1 MKMNWVIAMN
11 LAINRVNEFQSG
23 TLAILF
29 ASVLW
34 GTTGTAASFA
44 PDLSPLAIGAFSM
57 GVGGLLQAGLAFR
70 KILAALD
77 KLLLNKKL
85 LAVSALALAVY
96 PLAFYSSMKL
106 SGVAI
111 GTVVSIATAPFFSA
125 LLECLISKKNN
136 INKRWLTSFAIGVV
150 GIGLLVFSESSS
162 ANESGE
168 DLKLLGI
175 ALGLVAGLCYAIYSW
190 ATKALIDKGI
200 KSQAAM
206 GSIFGLGA
214 MLLLPTLWFTGDNLF
229 SSQTNV
235 LVISYLTLI
244 PQCLGYVAF
253 SFGLRH
259 VTASSAN
266 LLTLFEPVVAAV
278 LAVCV
283 VGELIP
289 FIGWLGMFLIVL
301 CLLIQSKPSKGTL

>member
-1 MKMNWVIAMN
+1 MN
-11 LAINRVNEFQSG
+11 LAINRVNEFQTG

-29 ASVLW
+29 ASILW

-57 GVGGLLQAGLAFR
+57 GVGGLMQAGLAYR
-70 KILAALD
+70 KILFAFD
-77 KLLLNKKL
+77 KLLQNKKL

-125 LLECLISKKNN
+125 LLECLISKNNN

-162 ANESGE
+162 TNESGD

-175 ALGLVAGLCYAIYSW
+175 ALGLLAGLCYAIYSW

-244 PQCLGYVAF
+244 PQCLGYIAF

>member
-1 MKMNWVIAMN
+1 MN
-11 LAINRVNEFQSG
+11 LAINRVNEFQMG
-23 TLAILF
+23 TLVILF
-29 ASVLW
+29 ASILW

-57 GVGGLLQAGLAFR
+57 GVGGLMQAGLAYR
-70 KILAALD
+70 QILFAFD
-77 KLLLNKKL
+77 KLMQNKKL
-85 LAVSALALAVY
+85 LTVSALALAVY

-162 ANESGE
+162 ANESGD

-175 ALGLVAGLCYAIYSW
+175 GLGLVAGLCYAIYSW

-214 MLLLPTLWFTGDNLF
+214 MLLLPTLWFTGENLF
-229 SSQTNV
+229 SSQINV

-244 PQCLGYVAF
+244 PQCLGYIAF

-289 FIGWLGMFLIVL
+289 FIGWLGMSLIVL
-301 CLLIQSKPSKGTL
+301 CLFIQSNPSKGTL

>member
-1 MKMNWVIAMN
+1 MN
-11 LAINRVNEFQSG
+11 LAINRVNEFQTG
-23 TLAILF
+23 TLAILS
-29 ASVLW
+29 ASILG

-57 GVGGLLQAGLAFR
+57 GVGGLMQAGLAYR
-70 KILAALD
+70 KILFAFD
-77 KLLLNKKL
+77 KLLQNKKL
-85 LAVSALALAVY
+85 LTVSALALAVY

-106 SGVAI
+106 SGVAV

-162 ANESGE
+162 TNESGD

-214 MLLLPTLWFTGDNLF
+214 MLLLPTLWFTGENLF
-229 SSQTNV
+229 SSQINV

-244 PQCLGYVAF
+244 PQCLGYIAF

-301 CLLIQSKPSKGTL
+301 CLLIQSKPFKGTL

>member
-1 MKMNWVIAMN
+1 MN
-11 LAINRVNEFQSG
+11 LAINRVNEFQTG

-29 ASVLW
+29 ASILW

-57 GVGGLLQAGLAFR
+57 GVGGLMQAGLAYR
-70 KILAALD
+70 KILFAFD
-77 KLLLNKKL
+77 KLLQNKKL

-125 LLECLISKKNN
+125 LLECLISKNNN

-162 ANESGE
+162 TNESGD

-175 ALGLVAGLCYAIYSW
+175 ALGLLAGLCYAIYSW

-214 MLLLPTLWFTGDNLF
+214 MLLLPTLWFTGENLF
-229 SSQTNV
+229 SSQINV

-244 PQCLGYVAF
+244 PQCLGYIAF

>member
-1 MKMNWVIAMN
+1 MN
-11 LAINRVNEFQSG
+11 LAINRVNEFQTG

-29 ASVLW
+29 ASILW

-57 GVGGLLQAGLAFR
+57 GVGGLMQAGLAYR
-70 KILAALD
+70 KILLAFD
-77 KLLLNKKL
+77 KLLQNKKL
-85 LAVSALALAVY
+85 LAVSALALAIY

-136 INKRWLTSFAIGVV
+136 INKRWLTSFVIGVV

-162 ANESGE
+162 TNESGD

-214 MLLLPTLWFTGDNLF
+214 MLLLPTLWFTGENLF
-229 SSQTNV
+229 SSQINV

-244 PQCLGYVAF
+244 PQCLGYIAF

-301 CLLIQSKPSKGTL
+301 CLLIQSKPAKGTL

>member
-1 MKMNWVIAMN
+1 MN
-11 LAINRVNEFQSG
+11 LAINRVNEFQTG

-29 ASVLW
+29 ASILW

-57 GVGGLLQAGLAFR
+57 GVGGLMQAGLAYR
-70 KILAALD
+70 KILFAFD
-77 KLLLNKKL
+77 KLLQNKKL
-85 LAVSALALAVY
+85 LAVSAVALAVY

-150 GIGLLVFSESSS
+150 GIGLLVFSEASS

-214 MLLLPTLWFTGDNLF
+214 MLLLPTLWFTGENLF
-229 SSQTNV
+229 SSQINV

-244 PQCLGYVAF
+244 PQCLGYIAF

-289 FIGWLGMFLIVL
+289 FTGWLGMSLIVL
-301 CLLIQSKPSKGTL
+301 CLFIQSKPSKGTL

>member
-1 MKMNWVIAMN
+1 MN
-11 LAINRVNEFQSG
+11 LAINRANEFQTG

-29 ASVLW
+29 ASILW

-57 GVGGLLQAGLAFR
+57 GFGGLMQAGLAYR
-70 KILAALD
+70 KILFAFD
-77 KLLLNKKL
+77 KLLQYKKL

-125 LLECLISKKNN
+125 LLECLISKDNN

-162 ANESGE
+162 ASDSGD

-175 ALGLVAGLCYAIYSW
+175 GLGLVAGLCYAIYSW

-214 MLLLPTLWFTGDNLF
+214 MLLLPTLWFTGENLF

-289 FIGWLGMFLIVL
+289 FIGWLGMSLIVL
-301 CLLIQSKPSKGTL
+301 CLFIQSKPAKGTL

>member
-1 MKMNWVIAMN
+1 MN
-11 LAINRVNEFQSG
+11 LAINRVNEFQTG

-29 ASVLW
+29 ASILW

-57 GVGGLLQAGLAFR
+57 GVGGLMQAGLAYR
-70 KILAALD
+70 KILLVLD
-77 KLLLNKKL
+77 QLLQNKKL

-96 PLAFYSSMKL
+96 PLTFYSSMKL

-125 LLECLISKKNN
+125 LLECLISKNNN

-162 ANESGE
+162 TNESGD

-175 ALGLVAGLCYAIYSW
+175 ALGLLAGLCYAIYSW

-214 MLLLPTLWFTGDNLF
+214 MLLLPTLWFTGENLF
-229 SSQTNV
+229 SSQINV

-244 PQCLGYVAF
+244 PQCLGYIAF

>member
-1 MKMNWVIAMN
+1 MN
-11 LAINRVNEFQSG
+11 LAINRVNEFQTG

-29 ASVLW
+29 ASILW

-57 GVGGLLQAGLAFR
+57 GVGGLMQAGLAYR
-70 KILAALD
+70 KIQFAFD
-77 KLLLNKKL
+77 KLLQNKKL

-150 GIGLLVFSESSS
+150 GIGLLVFSESS
-162 ANESGE
+162 ATNESGD

-214 MLLLPTLWFTGDNLF
+214 MLLLPTLWFTGENLF

-289 FIGWLGMFLIVL
+289 FTGWLGMSLIVL
-301 CLLIQSKPSKGTL
+301 CLSIQSKPAKETP

>member
-1 MKMNWVIAMN
+1 MN
-11 LAINRVNEFQSG
+11 LAINRVNEFQTG

-29 ASVLW
+29 ASILW

-57 GVGGLLQAGLAFR
+57 GVGGLMQAGLAYR
-70 KILAALD
+70 KILFAFD
-77 KLLLNKKL
+77 KLMQNKRL

-162 ANESGE
+162 TNESGD

-175 ALGLVAGLCYAIYSW
+175 ALGLFAGLCYAIYSW
-190 ATKALIDKGI
+190 ATKALIDKDI
-200 KSQAAM
+200 ESQAAM

-214 MLLLPTLWFTGDNLF
+214 MLLLPTLWFTGENLF
-229 SSQTNV
+229 SSQINV

-244 PQCLGYVAF
+244 PQCLGYIAF

-301 CLLIQSKPSKGTL
+301 CLLIQSKPSQGTL

>member
-1 MKMNWVIAMN
+1 MN
-11 LAINRVNEFQSG
+11 LAINRVNEFQTG

-29 ASVLW
+29 ASILW

-57 GVGGLLQAGLAFR
+57 GVGGLMQAGLAYR
-70 KILAALD
+70 KILFAFD
-77 KLLLNKKL
+77 KLLQNKKL

-162 ANESGE
+162 ANESG
-168 DLKLLGI
+168 DALKLLGI
-175 ALGLVAGLCYAIYSW
+175 GLGLVAGLCYAIYSW

-244 PQCLGYVAF
+244 PQCLGYIAF

-289 FIGWLGMFLIVL
+289 FTGWLGMSLIVL
-301 CLLIQSKPSKGTL
+301 CLFIQSKPSKGTL

>member
-1 MKMNWVIAMN
+1 MN
-11 LAINRVNEFQSG
+11 LAINRVNEFQTG

-29 ASVLW
+29 ASILW

-57 GVGGLLQAGLAFR
+57 GVGGLMQAGLAYR
-70 KILAALD
+70 KILFAFD
-77 KLLLNKKL
+77 KLLQNKKL

-106 SGVAI
+106 SGVAV

-136 INKRWLTSFAIGVV
+136 INKRWLTSFSIGVV

-162 ANESGE
+162 TNESGD

-190 ATKALIDKGI
+190 ATKALIDKDI
-200 KSQAAM
+200 ESQAAM

-214 MLLLPTLWFTGDNLF
+214 MLLLPTLWFTGENLF
-229 SSQTNV
+229 SSQINV

-244 PQCLGYVAF
+244 PQCLGYIAF

-301 CLLIQSKPSKGTL
+301 CLFIQSKPAKRTL

>member
-1 MKMNWVIAMN
+1 MN
-11 LAINRVNEFQSG
+11 LAINRVNEFQTG

-29 ASVLW
+29 ASILW

-57 GVGGLLQAGLAFR
+57 GVGGLMQAGLAYR
-70 KILAALD
+70 KILFAFD
-77 KLLLNKKL
+77 KLLQNKKL

-162 ANESGE
+162 TNESGD

-175 ALGLVAGLCYAIYSW
+175 ALGLLAGLCYAIYSW

-214 MLLLPTLWFTGDNLF
+214 MLLLPTLWFTGENLF
-229 SSQTNV
+229 SSQINV

-244 PQCLGYVAF
+244 PQCLGYIAF

-301 CLLIQSKPSKGTL
+301 CLLIQSKPAKGTL

>member
-1 MKMNWVIAMN
+1 MN
-11 LAINRVNEFQSG
+11 LAINRVNEFQTG

-29 ASVLW
+29 ASILW

-57 GVGGLLQAGLAFR
+57 GVGGLMQAGLAYR
-70 KILAALD
+70 KILLAFD
-77 KLLLNKKL
+77 KLLQNKKL
-85 LAVSALALAVY
+85 LAVSALALAIY

-162 ANESGE
+162 TNESGD

-214 MLLLPTLWFTGDNLF
+214 MLLLPTLWFTGENLF
-229 SSQTNV
+229 SSQINV

-244 PQCLGYVAF
+244 PQCLGYIAF

-301 CLLIQSKPSKGTL
+301 RLLIQSKPSKGTL

>member
-1 MKMNWVIAMN
+1 MN
-11 LAINRVNEFQSG
+11 LAINRVNEFQTG

-29 ASVLW
+29 ASILW

-57 GVGGLLQAGLAFR
+57 GVGGLMQAGLAFR
-70 KILAALD
+70 KILSAFD

-136 INKRWLTSFAIGVV
+136 INRRWLTSFAIGVV
-150 GIGLLVFSESSS
+150 GIGLLVFSESSTT
-162 ANESGE
+162 NESGD

-175 ALGLVAGLCYAIYSW
+175 ALGLLAGLCYAIYSW

-289 FIGWLGMFLIVL
+289 FTGWLGMSLIVL
-301 CLLIQSKPSKGTL
+301 CLLIQSKPAKRVL

>member
-1 MKMNWVIAMN
+1 MN
-11 LAINRVNEFQSG
+11 LAINRVNEFQMG

-57 GVGGLLQAGLAFR
+57 GVGGLMQAGLAYR
-70 KILAALD
+70 KILFAFD
-77 KLLLNKKL
+77 KLLQNKKL

-125 LLECLISKKNN
+125 LLECLISKNNN
-136 INKRWLTSFAIGVV
+136 ITKRWLTSFAIGVI
-150 GIGLLVFSESSS
+150 GIGLLVFSESASVS
-162 ANESGE
+162 KSDD

-190 ATKALIDKGI
+190 ATKALIDKDI
-200 KSQAAM
+200 ESQAAM

-229 SSQTNV
+229 ASNINS
-235 LVISYLTLI
+235 LVMGYLTLI
-244 PQCLGYVAF
+244 PQCLGYIAF
-253 SFGLRH
+253 AYGLRH

-266 LLTLFEPVVAAV
+266 LITLLEPVVAAV
-278 LAVCV
+278 LAVCI

-289 FIGWLGMFLIVL
+289 FTGWLGMVLIVL
-301 CLLIQSKPSKGTL
+301 CLFLQSQRRQSESNSLLNMT

>member
-1 MKMNWVIAMN
+1 MN
-11 LAINRVNEFQSG
+11 LAINRVNEFQTG

-29 ASVLW
+29 ASILW

-57 GVGGLLQAGLAFR
+57 GVGGLMQAGLAYR
-70 KILAALD
+70 KILFAFD
-77 KLLLNKKL
+77 KLLQNKKL

-150 GIGLLVFSESSS
+150 GIGLLVFSEASS
-162 ANESGE
+162 ANESGD

-175 ALGLVAGLCYAIYSW
+175 ALGLLAGLCYAIYSW

-214 MLLLPTLWFTGDNLF
+214 MMLLPTLWFTGENLF

-244 PQCLGYVAF
+244 PQCLGYIAF

-289 FIGWLGMFLIVL
+289 FTGWLGMSLIVL
-301 CLLIQSKPSKGTL
+301 CLFIQSKPSKGTL

>member
-1 MKMNWVIAMN
+1 MN
-11 LAINRVNEFQSG
+11 LAINRVNEFQTG

-29 ASVLW
+29 ASILW

-57 GVGGLLQAGLAFR
+57 GVGGLLQAGLAYR
-70 KILAALD
+70 KILFAFD
-77 KLLLNKKL
+77 KLLQNKKL
-85 LAVSALALAVY
+85 LAVSTLALAVY

-136 INKRWLTSFAIGVV
+136 INKHWLTSFSIGVV

-162 ANESGE
+162 ANEPGD

-175 ALGLVAGLCYAIYSW
+175 ALGLLAGLCYAIYSW
-190 ATKALIDKGI
+190 ATKALIDKDI

-214 MLLLPTLWFTGDNLF
+214 MLLLPTLWFTGENLF

-278 LAVCV
+278 LAV
-283 VGELIP
+283 
-289 FIGWLGMFLIVL
+289 
-301 CLLIQSKPSKGTL
+301 

>member
-1 MKMNWVIAMN
+1 MN
-11 LAINRVNEFQSG
+11 LAINRVNEFQTG

-29 ASVLW
+29 ASILW

-57 GVGGLLQAGLAFR
+57 GVGGLMQAGLAYR
-70 KILAALD
+70 KILLAFD
-77 KLLLNKKL
+77 KLLQNKKL
-85 LAVSALALAVY
+85 LAVSALALAIY

-150 GIGLLVFSESSS
+150 GIGLLVFSESSTT
-162 ANESGE
+162 NESGD

-175 ALGLVAGLCYAIYSW
+175 ALGLLAGLCYAIYSW

-200 KSQAAM
+200 ESQAAM

-214 MLLLPTLWFTGDNLF
+214 MLLLPTLWFTGENLF
-229 SSQTNV
+229 SSQINV

-244 PQCLGYVAF
+244 PQCLGYIAF

>member
-1 MKMNWVIAMN
+1 MN
-11 LAINRVNEFQSG
+11 LAINRVNEFQTG

-29 ASVLW
+29 ASILW

-57 GVGGLLQAGLAFR
+57 GVGGLMQAGLAYR
-70 KILAALD
+70 KILFAFD
-77 KLLLNKKL
+77 KLLQNKKL
-85 LAVSALALAVY
+85 LTVSALALAVY

-106 SGVAI
+106 SGVAV

-162 ANESGE
+162 TNESGD

-190 ATKALIDKGI
+190 ATKALIDKGV

-214 MLLLPTLWFTGDNLF
+214 MLLLPTLWFTGENLF
-229 SSQTNV
+229 SSQINV

-244 PQCLGYVAF
+244 PQCLGYIAF

-301 CLLIQSKPSKGTL
+301 CLFIQSKPAKGTL

>member
-1 MKMNWVIAMN
+1 MN
-11 LAINRVNEFQSG
+11 LAINRVNEFQTG

-29 ASVLW
+29 ASILW

-57 GVGGLLQAGLAFR
+57 GVGGLMQAGLAYR
-70 KILAALD
+70 KILFAFD
-77 KLLLNKKL
+77 KLLQNKRL

-162 ANESGE
+162 TNESGD

-175 ALGLVAGLCYAIYSW
+175 ALGLLAGLCYAIYSW

-214 MLLLPTLWFTGDNLF
+214 MLLLPTLWFTGENLC
-229 SSQTNV
+229 SSQINV

-244 PQCLGYVAF
+244 PQCVGYIAF

-289 FIGWLGMFLIVL
+289 FTGWLGMSLIVL
-301 CLLIQSKPSKGTL
+301 CLFIQSKPSKGTL

>member
-1 MKMNWVIAMN
+1 MN
-11 LAINRVNEFQSG
+11 LAINRVNEFQTG

-29 ASVLW
+29 ASILW

-57 GVGGLLQAGLAFR
+57 GVGGLMQAGLAYR
-70 KILAALD
+70 KILSAFD
-77 KLLLNKKL
+77 KLMQNKTL

-125 LLECLISKKNN
+125 LLECLISKNNN

-162 ANESGE
+162 TNESGD

-175 ALGLVAGLCYAIYSW
+175 ALGLLAGLCYAIYSW

-206 GSIFGLGA
+206 SSIFGLGA
-214 MLLLPTLWFTGDNLF
+214 MLLLPTLWFTGENLF
-229 SSQTNV
+229 SSQINV

-244 PQCLGYVAF
+244 PQCLGYIAF

-289 FIGWLGMFLIVL
+289 FTGWLGMSLIVL
-301 CLLIQSKPSKGTL
+301 CLFIQSKPSKGTL

>member
-1 MKMNWVIAMN
+1 MN
-11 LAINRVNEFQSG
+11 LAINRVNEFQTG

-29 ASVLW
+29 ASILW

-44 PDLSPLAIGAFSM
+44 PDLSPLAIGASSM
-57 GVGGLLQAGLAFR
+57 GVGGLMQAGLAYR
-70 KILAALD
+70 KILFAFD
-77 KLLLNKKL
+77 KLLQNKKL

-125 LLECLISKKNN
+125 LLECLISKDNN
-136 INKRWLTSFAIGVV
+136 INKRWLTSFTIGVV

-162 ANESGE
+162 ESDSGD

-175 ALGLVAGLCYAIYSW
+175 GLGLVAGLCYAIYSW

-214 MLLLPTLWFTGDNLF
+214 MLLLPTLWFTGENLF

-289 FIGWLGMFLIVL
+289 FTGWFGMSLIVL
-301 CLLIQSKPSKGTL
+301 CLLIQSKPS

>member
-1 MKMNWVIAMN
+1 MN
-11 LAINRVNEFQSG
+11 LAINRVNEFQTG

-29 ASVLW
+29 ASILW

-57 GVGGLLQAGLAFR
+57 GVGGLMQAGLAYR
-70 KILAALD
+70 KILFAFD
-77 KLLLNKKL
+77 KLMQNKRL

-162 ANESGE
+162 ANESGD

-175 ALGLVAGLCYAIYSW
+175 GLGLVAGLCYAIYSW

-214 MLLLPTLWFTGDNLF
+214 MLLLPTLWFTGENLF

-244 PQCLGYVAF
+244 PQCLGYIAF

-289 FIGWLGMFLIVL
+289 FIGWLGMSLIVL
-301 CLLIQSKPSKGTL
+301 CLFIQSNPSKGTL

>member
-1 MKMNWVIAMN
+1 MN
-11 LAINRVNEFQSG
+11 LAINRVNEFQTG

-29 ASVLW
+29 ASILW

-57 GVGGLLQAGLAFR
+57 GVGGLMQAGLAYR
-70 KILAALD
+70 QILFAFD
-77 KLLLNKKL
+77 KLLQNKKL

-125 LLECLISKKNN
+125 LLECLISKKSN
-136 INKRWLTSFAIGVV
+136 IDRRWLTSFAIGVV
-150 GIGLLVFSESSS
+150 GIGLLVFSEPSS
-162 ANESGE
+162 ANESGD

-175 ALGLVAGLCYAIYSW
+175 ALGLLAGLCYAIYSW

-229 SSQTNV
+229 SSQINV

-244 PQCLGYVAF
+244 PQCLGYIAF

-289 FIGWLGMFLIVL
+289 FTGWLGMSLIVL
-301 CLLIQSKPSKGTL
+301 CLFIQSKPSKGTL

>member
-1 MKMNWVIAMN
+1 MN
-11 LAINRVNEFQSG
+11 LAINRVNELQTG

-29 ASVLW
+29 ASILW

-57 GVGGLLQAGLAFR
+57 SVGGLMQAGLAYR
-70 KILAALD
+70 KILFAFD
-77 KLLLNKKL
+77 KLLQNKKL

-162 ANESGE
+162 ANESGD

-175 ALGLVAGLCYAIYSW
+175 ALGLLAGLCYAIYSW

-214 MLLLPTLWFTGDNLF
+214 MLLLPTLWFTGENLF
-229 SSQTNV
+229 SSQINV

-244 PQCLGYVAF
+244 PQCLGYIAF

>member
-1 MKMNWVIAMN
+1 MS
-11 LAINRVNEFQSG
+11 LAINRVNEFQTG

-29 ASVLW
+29 ASILW

-57 GVGGLLQAGLAFR
+57 GVGGLIQAGLAYR
-70 KILAALD
+70 KILFAFD
-77 KLLLNKKL
+77 KLLQNKKL
-85 LAVSALALAVY
+85 LAASALAVY

-162 ANESGE
+162 ANASGD

-175 ALGLVAGLCYAIYSW
+175 GLGLVAGLCYAIYSW

-214 MLLLPTLWFTGDNLF
+214 MLLLPTLWFTGENLF
-229 SSQTNV
+229 SSQINV

-244 PQCLGYVAF
+244 PQCLGYIAF

-289 FIGWLGMFLIVL
+289 FIGWLGMSLIVL
-301 CLLIQSKPSKGTL
+301 CLFIQSNPSKGTL

>member
-1 MKMNWVIAMN
+1 MN
-11 LAINRVNEFQSG
+11 LAINRVNEFQTG

-29 ASVLW
+29 ASILW

-57 GVGGLLQAGLAFR
+57 GVGGLLQAGLAYR
-70 KILAALD
+70 KILFAFD
-77 KLLLNKKL
+77 KLWQNKRL

-136 INKRWLTSFAIGVV
+136 INKRWLTSFAIGVA

-162 ANESGE
+162 ANESGD

-175 ALGLVAGLCYAIYSW
+175 ALGLLAGLCYAIYSW
-190 ATKALIDKGI
+190 ATKALIDKDI

-214 MLLLPTLWFTGDNLF
+214 MLLLPTLWFTGENLF

-289 FIGWLGMFLIVL
+289 FTGWLGMSLIVL
-301 CLLIQSKPSKGTL
+301 CLFMQSKPSKGTL

>member
-1 MKMNWVIAMN
+1 MN
-11 LAINRVNEFQSG
+11 LAINRVNEFQTG

-29 ASVLW
+29 ASILW

-44 PDLSPLAIGAFSM
+44 PDLSPLAVGAFSM
-57 GVGGLLQAGLAFR
+57 GVGGLMQAGLAYR
-70 KILAALD
+70 KVLFAFD
-77 KLLLNKKL
+77 KLLQNKRL

-136 INKRWLTSFAIGVV
+136 INKRWLTSFSIGVV

-162 ANESGE
+162 TNESGD

-175 ALGLVAGLCYAIYSW
+175 ALGLLAGLCYAIYSW

-214 MLLLPTLWFTGDNLF
+214 MLLLPTLWFTGENLF
-229 SSQTNV
+229 SSQINV

-244 PQCLGYVAF
+244 PQCLGYIAF

-301 CLLIQSKPSKGTL
+301 CLLIQSKPAKGTL

>member
-1 MKMNWVIAMN
+1 MN
-11 LAINRVNEFQSG
+11 LAINRVNEFQTG

-29 ASVLW
+29 ASILW

-57 GVGGLLQAGLAFR
+57 GVGGLMQAGLAYR
-70 KILAALD
+70 KILFAFD
-77 KLLLNKKL
+77 KLLQNKKL

-125 LLECLISKKNN
+125 LLECLISKNNN

-162 ANESGE
+162 ASDSGD

-175 ALGLVAGLCYAIYSW
+175 GLGLVAGLCYAIYSW

-214 MLLLPTLWFTGDNLF
+214 MLLLPTLWFTGENLF

-289 FIGWLGMFLIVL
+289 FTGWFGMSLIVL
-301 CLLIQSKPSKGTL
+301 CLLIQSKPS

>member
-1 MKMNWVIAMN
+1 MN
-11 LAINRVNEFQSG
+11 LAINRVNEFQTG

-29 ASVLW
+29 ASILW

-57 GVGGLLQAGLAFR
+57 GVGGLMQAGLAYR
-70 KILAALD
+70 KILFAFD
-77 KLLLNKKL
+77 KLLQNKKL
-85 LAVSALALAVY
+85 LAVSAVALAVY

-136 INKRWLTSFAIGVV
+136 INLRWLTSFAVGVV

-206 GSIFGLGA
+206 GGIFGLGA
-214 MLLLPTLWFTGDNLF
+214 MLLLPTLWFTGENLF
-229 SSQTNV
+229 SSQINV
-235 LVISYLTLI
+235 FVISYLTLI
-244 PQCLGYVAF
+244 PQCLGYIAF

-289 FIGWLGMFLIVL
+289 FTGWLGMSLIVL
-301 CLLIQSKPSKGTL
+301 CLFIQSNPSKGTL

>member
-1 MKMNWVIAMN
+1 MN
-11 LAINRVNEFQSG
+11 LAINRVNEFQTG

-29 ASVLW
+29 ASILW

-57 GVGGLLQAGLAFR
+57 GVGGLMQAGLAYR
-70 KILAALD
+70 KILFAFD
-77 KLLLNKKL
+77 KLLQNKKL

-136 INKRWLTSFAIGVV
+136 INQRWLTSFSIGVV

-162 ANESGE
+162 TNESGD

-214 MLLLPTLWFTGDNLF
+214 MVLLPTLWFTGENLF
-229 SSQTNV
+229 SSQINV

-244 PQCLGYVAF
+244 PQCLGYIAF

>member
-1 MKMNWVIAMN
+1 MN
-11 LAINRVNEFQSG
+11 LAINRVNEFQTG

-29 ASVLW
+29 ASILW
-34 GTTGTAASFA
+34 GTTGTVASFA

-57 GVGGLLQAGLAFR
+57 GVGGLMQAGLAYR
-70 KILAALD
+70 KILFAFD
-77 KLLLNKKL
+77 KLLQNKKL

-162 ANESGE
+162 TNESGD

-214 MLLLPTLWFTGDNLF
+214 MLLLPTLWFTGENLF

-289 FIGWLGMFLIVL
+289 FTGWLGMSLIVL
-301 CLLIQSKPSKGTL
+301 CLFMQSKPSKGTL

>member
-1 MKMNWVIAMN
+1 MN
-11 LAINRVNEFQSG
+11 LAINRVNEFQTG

-29 ASVLW
+29 ASILW

-57 GVGGLLQAGLAFR
+57 GVGGLMQAGLAYR
-70 KILAALD
+70 KILFAFD
-77 KLLLNKKL
+77 KLLQNKKL
-85 LAVSALALAVY
+85 LTVSALALAVY

-111 GTVVSIATAPFFSA
+111 GTVVSIATAPFFSV

-136 INKRWLTSFAIGVV
+136 INRRWLTSFAIGVV

-162 ANESGE
+162 ANESGD

-175 ALGLVAGLCYAIYSW
+175 GLGLVAGLCYAIYSW
-190 ATKALIDKGI
+190 ATKALIDKGV

-214 MLLLPTLWFTGDNLF
+214 MLLLPTLWFTGENLF
-229 SSQTNV
+229 SSQINV

-244 PQCLGYVAF
+244 PQCLGYIAF

-289 FIGWLGMFLIVL
+289 FTGWLGMSLIVL
-301 CLLIQSKPSKGTL
+301 CLFIQSKPSKGTL

>member
-1 MKMNWVIAMN
+1 MN
-11 LAINRVNEFQSG
+11 LAINRVNEFQTG

-29 ASVLW
+29 ASILW

-57 GVGGLLQAGLAFR
+57 GVGGLMQAGLAYR
-70 KILAALD
+70 KILFAFD
-77 KLLLNKKL
+77 KLLQNKKL

-125 LLECLISKKNN
+125 LLECLISKNNN

-162 ANESGE
+162 ASDSGD

-175 ALGLVAGLCYAIYSW
+175 GLGLVAALCYAIYSW

-214 MLLLPTLWFTGDNLF
+214 MLLLPTLWFTGENLF

-289 FIGWLGMFLIVL
+289 FTGWFGMSLIVL
-301 CLLIQSKPSKGTL
+301 CLLIQSKPS

>member
-1 MKMNWVIAMN
+1 MN
-11 LAINRVNEFQSG
+11 LAINRVNEFQTG

-29 ASVLW
+29 ASILW

-57 GVGGLLQAGLAFR
+57 GVGGLMQAGLAYR
-70 KILAALD
+70 KILFAFD
-77 KLLLNKKL
+77 KLLQNKRL
-85 LAVSALALAVY
+85 LAVSVLALAVY

-162 ANESGE
+162 TNESGD

-214 MLLLPTLWFTGDNLF
+214 MLLLPTLWFTGENLF
-229 SSQTNV
+229 SSQINV

-244 PQCLGYVAF
+244 PQCVGYIAF

>member
-1 MKMNWVIAMN
+1 MN
-11 LAINRVNEFQSG
+11 LAINRVNEFQTG

-29 ASVLW
+29 ASILW

-57 GVGGLLQAGLAFR
+57 GVGGLMQAGLAYR
-70 KILAALD
+70 KILFAFD
-77 KLLLNKKL
+77 KLLQNKKL
-85 LAVSALALAVY
+85 LTVSALALAVY

-106 SGVAI
+106 SGVAV

-136 INKRWLTSFAIGVV
+136 INKRWLTSFSIGVV

-162 ANESGE
+162 TNESGD

-190 ATKALIDKGI
+190 ATKALIDKDI
-200 KSQAAM
+200 ESQAAM

-214 MLLLPTLWFTGDNLF
+214 MLLLPTLWFTGENLF
-229 SSQTNV
+229 SSQINV

-244 PQCLGYVAF
+244 PQCVGYIAF

>member
-1 MKMNWVIAMN
+1 MN
-11 LAINRVNEFQSG
+11 LAINRVNEFQTG

-29 ASVLW
+29 ASILW

-57 GVGGLLQAGLAFR
+57 GVGGLMQAGLAYR
-70 KILAALD
+70 KILFAFD
-77 KLLLNKKL
+77 KLLQNKKL

-125 LLECLISKKNN
+125 LLECLISKDNN
-136 INKRWLTSFAIGVV
+136 INKRWLTSFTIGVV

-162 ANESGE
+162 TNESGD

-175 ALGLVAGLCYAIYSW
+175 ALGLLAGLCYAIYSW

-214 MLLLPTLWFTGDNLF
+214 MLLLPTLWFTGENLF

-289 FIGWLGMFLIVL
+289 FTGWLGMFLIVL

>member
-1 MKMNWVIAMN
+1 MN
-11 LAINRVNEFQSG
+11 LAINRVNEFQTG
-23 TLAILF
+23 TLAIVF

-57 GVGGLLQAGLAFR
+57 GVGGLMQAALAYR
-70 KILAALD
+70 KILSSFD
-77 KLLLNKKL
+77 KLLHNKKL
-85 LAVSALALAVY
+85 LAGSALALAIY

-125 LLECLISKKNN
+125 LLECLISKDNN

-150 GIGLLVFSESSS
+150 GIGLLVFSESSLVS
-162 ANESGE
+162 EPND

-175 ALGLVAGLCYAIYSW
+175 GLGLVAGLCYAIYSW
-190 ATKALIDKGI
+190 ATKALIDEGI

-214 MLLLPTLWFTGDNLF
+214 MLLLPTLCFTGDNLLA
-229 SSQTNV
+229 SSTNIFV
-235 LVISYLTLI
+235 VSYLVLL
-244 PQCLGYVAF
+244 PQCLGYIAF
-253 SFGLRH
+253 SFGLIH

-266 LLTLFEPVVAAV
+266 LITLLEPVVAAV
-278 LAVCV
+278 LAVWI
-283 VGELIP
+283 VGEHIP
-289 FIGWLGMFLIVL
+289 FVGWIGMLLIVM
-301 CLLIQSKPSKGTL
+301 CLFIQSQPNNQRN

>member
-1 MKMNWVIAMN
+1 MN
-11 LAINRVNEFQSG
+11 LAINRVNEFQTG

-29 ASVLW
+29 ASILW

-57 GVGGLLQAGLAFR
+57 GVGGLMQAGLAYR
-70 KILAALD
+70 KILFAFD
-77 KLLLNKKL
+77 KLMQNKRL

-162 ANESGE
+162 TNESGD

-175 ALGLVAGLCYAIYSW
+175 ALGLLAGLCYAIYSW
-190 ATKALIDKGI
+190 ATKALIDKDI
-200 KSQAAM
+200 ESQAAM

-214 MLLLPTLWFTGDNLF
+214 MLLLPTLWFTGENLF
-229 SSQTNV
+229 SSQINV

-244 PQCLGYVAF
+244 PQCLGYIAF